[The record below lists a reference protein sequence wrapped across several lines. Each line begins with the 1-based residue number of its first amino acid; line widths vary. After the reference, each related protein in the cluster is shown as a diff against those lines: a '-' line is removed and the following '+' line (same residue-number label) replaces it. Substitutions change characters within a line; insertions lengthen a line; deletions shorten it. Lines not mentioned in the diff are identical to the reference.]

1 MMMDYM
7 LPNKVMS
14 WAEAWG
20 CISRGRRR
28 AVQGPGALWHPSAQ
42 ARREANIG
50 KDHISHQAWSIF
62 YQYSQ
67 ATNFHTWMP
76 TDEELDW
83 LSAKYPD
90 TFDKIYRPRYEH
102 WRALQEKGERF
113 YNPTLP
119 MLCQIC
125 QIPLSF
131 TEPDDRPPQPPQRRA
146 RGRALPLLLRWLL
159 RHLRIR
165 ATKYVQAWL
174 PVHQILQGNCGG
186 ADVESVVRDYYNINP
201 GQDNFEYQG
210 STEHRRWQD
219 WHPNDRNS
227 APAASKP

>member
-1 MMMDYM
+1 
-7 LPNKVMS
+7 
-14 WAEAWG
+14 
-20 CISRGRRR
+20 
-28 AVQGPGALWHPSAQ
+28 
-42 ARREANIG
+42 
-50 KDHISHQAWSIF
+50 
-62 YQYSQ
+62 
-67 ATNFHTWMP
+67 MP

-102 WRALQEKGERF
+102 WRELQEKGERF

-131 TEPDDRPPQPPQRRA
+131 TEPDDPTTSATAAPSTRA
-146 RGRALPLLLRWLL
+146 S
-159 RHLRIR
+159 
-165 ATKYVQAWL
+165 ATTSAPMVAATSSNTSHKYVQAWL

>member
-14 WAEAWG
+14 WAEAWE

-42 ARREANIG
+42 ARREATIG

-90 TFDKIYRPRYEH
+90 TFDRYYRPRYEH
-102 WRALQEKGERF
+102 WRELQ
-113 YNPTLP
+113 
-119 MLCQIC
+119 
-125 QIPLSF
+125 
-131 TEPDDRPPQPPQRRA
+131 A
-146 RGRALPLLLRWLL
+146 GRALLQPDAADAVPDLPDPAGL
-159 RHLRIR
+159 HR
-165 ATKYVQAWL
+165 A
-174 PVHQILQGNCGG
+174 G
-186 ADVESVVRDYYNINP
+186 
-201 GQDNFEYQG
+201 
-210 STEHRRWQD
+210 
-219 WHPNDRNS
+219 
-227 APAASKP
+227 